1 MLKKVK
7 PTISEKDAQALQDC
21 RRTIDNADRA
31 LFSALS
37 HRFKA
42 VEKVGKIK
50 HKNAMPLYQ
59 KARWQEVVK
68 DRIEQATAL
77 KVDARFTRALLALIH
92 KEAIRIQKKE
102 KKKLEFH
109 GIHFL
114 MQSFIINNQLVNIN
128 FNNKT

>member
-102 KKKLEFH
+102 KKK
-109 GIHFL
+109 
-114 MQSFIINNQLVNIN
+114 
-128 FNNKT
+128 